1 MRHEGL
7 AHRLGKGCGE
17 GARLAR
23 GTCDEL
29 GGVRRTPAMTPANEA
44 PPATMLASAVGST
57 SGIASDGCAAPAD
70 IPRLGTMWHAIWMPA
85 SLAAG
90 PAAAAGSA
98 GPASAIA
105 KGTST
110 VADAICAKS
119 LASVEPCIDVA
130 RAVDVKESN
139 QRSKADFYFSQI

>member
-1 MRHEGL
+1 
-7 AHRLGKGCGE
+7 
-17 GARLAR
+17 
-23 GTCDEL
+23 
-29 GGVRRTPAMTPANEA
+29 MTPANEA